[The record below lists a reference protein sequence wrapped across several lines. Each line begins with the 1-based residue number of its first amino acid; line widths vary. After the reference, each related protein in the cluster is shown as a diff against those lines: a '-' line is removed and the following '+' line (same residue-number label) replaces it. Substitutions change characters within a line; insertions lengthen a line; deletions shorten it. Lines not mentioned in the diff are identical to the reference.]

1 MRRPRSPT
9 PISGSAGHEHRSPA
23 FLNRVRSLFN
33 IDGDQLP
40 ELDRDEWRSFRDD
53 PVRFFMRADDWQAA
67 AIWREV
73 EKRQARRVVP
83 PPALSLSS
91 AAGKP

>member
-1 MRRPRSPT
+1 VT
-9 PISGSAGHEHRSPA
+9 TDLHA

-33 IDGDQLP
+33 IDRDMLP

-53 PVRFFMRADDWQAA
+53 PVRFFMGAADWHAE

-73 EKRQARRVVP
+73 EKRQAARVT
-83 PPALSLSS
+83 A
-91 AAGKP
+91 

>member
-1 MRRPRSPT
+1 MVAGAMPR
-9 PISGSAGHEHRSPA
+9 AA

-33 IDGDQLP
+33 IDADELP
-40 ELDRDEWRSFRDD
+40 KLDRDEWRSFRDD

-73 EKRQARRVVP
+73 EKRQARREGR
-83 PPALSLSS
+83 S
-91 AAGKP
+91 APKMTAGTL